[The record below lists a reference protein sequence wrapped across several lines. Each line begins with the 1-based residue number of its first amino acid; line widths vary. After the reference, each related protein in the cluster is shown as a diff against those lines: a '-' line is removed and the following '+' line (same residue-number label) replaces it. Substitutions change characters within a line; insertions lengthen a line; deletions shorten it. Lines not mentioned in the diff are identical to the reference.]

1 MKEQAKAA
9 IITKKLT
16 MFGTISRHNNWD
28 SRILMQDQAQLKPSK
43 IHGKFDWT
51 KIHLVYFVLGA
62 FDLLAIISGLALSEW
77 SKNAHIETVQK
88 LAQTNFLRDEIT
100 LEENFG
106 MKISA
111 ITNDLF
117 KDMDANRG
125 KSNLN
130 ILKIFGNDLSK
141 PEIFIDKLNMQ
152 FPFIDRTVEVEAGA
166 TDIELNFHRRLNKLD
181 PQVLHGFEETKQ
193 AISVSIQNMLDET
206 KIALNAFGLNNRESA
221 ARHMNNSNRELRL
234 LLESAFAYSAKL
246 DIEMHKT
253 VKQSEVTLNRSTLL
267 QYLVGGLIFIMIGM
281 GSAYAFYVGR
291 VLRSKYV
298 ELQKAHDESVEHST
312 MIQNVN
318 EGVTKLNVEL
328 ADNMKRLSEAQDELI
343 KKGRMEQLG
352 QLTATV
358 AHELRNP
365 LGAVRTSSFLLER
378 KLRDKGLGVE
388 AQLQRISTGV
398 TRCDNIISQL
408 LDFSRTNKL
417 VCQMGDLDLW
427 LIKTVEEAAK
437 QLPEMVAITCE
448 LGLDEK
454 QVPFD
459 DARMERAI
467 INLISNASEA
477 MVGNGQDPSKIV
489 TVNPQITIATRLI
502 GNSVQIS
509 VTDNGPGMSPEIL
522 DKVREPLFTTKSFGT
537 GLGISAIEQIAY
549 QHGGK
554 LDISSVEGQGSV
566 FTVTLPMPLELAEA
580 S

>member
-1 MKEQAKAA
+1 
-9 IITKKLT
+9 
-16 MFGTISRHNNWD
+16 
-28 SRILMQDQAQLKPSK
+28 MQDQAQLKPSK

-51 KIHLVYFVLGA
+51 KIHLVYFALGA

-291 VLRSKYV
+291 VLRSKYG

-502 GNSVQIS
+502 GNSVLIS

>member
-1 MKEQAKAA
+1 M
-9 IITKKLT
+9 L
-16 MFGTISRHNNWD
+16 GTISRHNNWD
-28 SRILMQDQAQLKPSK
+28 SRILMQDQAQPKPSK

-51 KIHLVYFVLGA
+51 KIHLVYFALGA

-111 ITNDLF
+111 ITNDIFL
-117 KDMDANRG
+117 DMNASRG

-130 ILKIFGNDLSK
+130 ILKTFGNDLSK

-267 QYLVGGLIFIMIGM
+267 QYVVGGLIFIMIGM
-281 GSAYAFYVGR
+281 GSAYAFFVGR
-291 VLRSKYV
+291 VLRSKYI
-298 ELQKAHDESVEHST
+298 ELQKAHDESVEHAT

-328 ADNMKRLSEAQDELI
+328 AENMKRLSEAQDELI

>member
-1 MKEQAKAA
+1 
-9 IITKKLT
+9 
-16 MFGTISRHNNWD
+16 
-28 SRILMQDQAQLKPSK
+28 MQDQAQPKTSK
-43 IHGKFDWT
+43 SHGKFDWT
-51 KIHLVYFVLGA
+51 KIHLVYFALAA
-62 FDLLAIISGLALSEW
+62 FDLLAIISGLGLSEW
-77 SKNAHIETVQK
+77 SKNAHMETVKK
-88 LAQTNFLRDEIT
+88 LDQTNFLRDEIT

-111 ITNDLF
+111 ITNDIFL
-117 KDMDANRG
+117 DMNANRG

-130 ILKIFGNDLSK
+130 ILKTFGNELSK
-141 PEIFIDKLNMQ
+141 PEIFIDKLSKQ
-152 FPFIDRTVEVEAGA
+152 FPVVDKSVEVEAGA
-166 TDIELNFHRRLNKLD
+166 DDIEINFHRRLNKLD
-181 PQVLHGFEETKQ
+181 PEVLHGFEETKQ
-193 AISVSIQNMLDET
+193 AVSINIQNMLDET
-206 KIALNAFGLNNRESA
+206 KIALNAFGLGNRESA
-221 ARHMNNSNRELRL
+221 ARHMNNSNKELRL
-234 LLESAFAYSAKL
+234 LLERAFAFSAKL
-246 DIEMHKT
+246 DNEMHKT
-253 VKQSEVTLNRSTLL
+253 VKQSEITLNWSTLL
-267 QYLVGGLIFIMIGM
+267 QYVVGGSIFIMIGLAC
-281 GSAYAFYVGR
+281 AYAFYVGR
-291 VLRSKYV
+291 VLREKYI
-298 ELQKAHDESVEHST
+298 ELQTAHDQSVEHGA

-328 ADNMKRLSEAQDELI
+328 AENMKRLSEAQDELV

-378 KLRDKGLGVE
+378 KLKDKGLNVE

-427 LIKTVEEAAK
+427 LIKVVEEAAK
-437 QLPEMVAITCE
+437 QLPPMVAITCE
-448 LGLDEK
+448 LGLDQK
-454 QVPFD
+454 LVPFD

-467 INLISNASEA
+467 INLVSNASEA

-489 TVNPQITIATRLI
+489 TENPQITISTSLI

-509 VTDNGPGMSPEIL
+509 VTDNGPGMSAEIL
-522 DKVREPLFTTKSFGT
+522 GKVREPLFTTKSFGT

-554 LDISSVEGQGSV
+554 LDIGSVEGQGSV

>member
-1 MKEQAKAA
+1 MKRQAKAA